1 MKYFGL
7 SCIISLLVTALAYAK
22 GGWEL
27 AAEANAWP
35 GGILLVLAAILSGTL
50 VSGDRSRANFHSSP
64 TEELRARTQW
74 SWDRVRKLDSVFGGN
89 HRIFHNKIGISLL
102 WPSFTGMKAFCRC
115 GSVDEAESMHTSV
128 TEYGD
133 ESMCRQ

>member
-7 SCIISLLVTALAYAK
+7 ACIISLLITALAYAR

-35 GGILLVLAAILSGTL
+35 GGILVILAAILSGML
-50 VSGDRSRANFHSSP
+50 VSGDRSRANFHSSS

-74 SWDRVRKLDSVFGGN
+74 S
-89 HRIFHNKIGISLL
+89 GI
-102 WPSFTGMKAFCRC
+102 AFV
-115 GSVDEAESMHTSV
+115 SSIPFLVV
-128 TEYGD
+128 TIVYFITK
-133 ESMCRQ
+133 